1 MIPLHAASHGGN
13 PWVLLESPAGDP
25 SAVLDFSADLNPLGP
40 PPALGQLLQEAAS
53 RVPWYPEP
61 TYREFREA
69 AARAEGVDP
78 AQILPGNGTADLIR
92 LISRWRAGCTV
103 LVMTPTFTEYE
114 RAAAADRS
122 AVVPW
127 PADEEAGFVHS
138 TRYPV
143 PIGGARINPGT
154 EKWGRYSSQM
164 EGGLLFVCNP
174 NNPTGVLWRREQ
186 LLELIALAGRRDAV
200 VVLDEAYMDFV
211 EDGRRYSLAS
221 LTERNPALLV
231 LRSLTKSFCIPGLRA
246 GYLVGSPDRVRR
258 LQSVR
263 PPWAMNAMAAF
274 VSARLL
280 EQEQEAWLDSTR
292 RQVGLWRSSL
302 EQDLRVLDWIRPYPA
317 AANFLLCRLL
327 DPAKPG
333 PWLAERLAKRGILI
347 RTCDDFTGLEPGR
360 FIRLAV
366 RSAEENR
373 RLVEALQ
380 DG

>member
-1 MIPLHAASHGGN
+1 MIPLHAAPHGGN
-13 PWVLLESPAGDP
+13 PWALLESPASDP
-25 SAVLDFSADLNPLGP
+25 SAVFDFSADLNPLGP
-40 PPALGQLLQEAAS
+40 PPALGQLLREAAS
-53 RVPWYPEP
+53 RIPWYPEP
-61 TYREFREA
+61 TYREFRDA

-78 AQILPGNGTADLIR
+78 AQILPGNGTADLIH

-122 AVVPW
+122 AVLPW
-127 PADEEAGFVHS
+127 PAAEEAGFAPHA
-138 TRYPV
+138 PDGLG
-143 PIGGARINPGT
+143 P
-154 EKWGRYSSQM
+154 ELQ
-164 EGGLLFVCNP
+164 EGLVFLCNP

-186 LLELIALAGRRDAV
+186 LLELITLAGRRDAV

-246 GYLVGSPDRVRR
+246 GYLVGSSDRVRR
-258 LQSVR
+258 LQAVCS
-263 PPWAMNAMAAF
+263 PWAMNAMAAF
-274 VSARLL
+274 VGARLL

-302 EQDLRVLDWIRPYPA
+302 ERDLRVLGWIHPYPA
-317 AANFLLCRLL
+317 AANFLLCRIL

-333 PWLAERLAKRGILI
+333 PWLAERLARRGILV

-373 RLVEALQ
+373 HLVEALREVG
-380 DG
+380 DAG